1 MLMSSLIKRYWFLI
15 ALGTVFAV
23 TLADRSDTFSSFG
36 RWLNQRNGPDIVV
49 LLIFIASG
57 ILLEIELIKAGL
69 KDLTGTIAALGVIFM
84 VSPLMALAFAQI
96 PLQTGIL
103 IGIFLV
109 AVMPTT
115 LSSGV
120 VMTGAAG
127 GNMAHALFITI
138 LANTIAVFSVPVTL
152 SLLLSIKG
160 GSTTVMIDR
169 WHIMAKL
176 FSIVLLPLC
185 GGMVIKYFA
194 GRFCI
199 RLAPMLQ
206 VFNQCLILVIVWMGI
221 SQARQAI
228 FDGGNLIG
236 GIILLSF
243 LFHGALLAAAGGIA
257 RIFKIGRGRR
267 ESLIFMGAQKTLPL
281 SIILQ
286 VALFP
291 QYGQALVFCVVHHIV
306 LLIMDGY
313 LVGKMKA

>member
-1 MLMSSLIKRYWFLI
+1 MLALIKRYWFLI
-15 ALGTVFAV
+15 ALGAVFTV
-23 TLADRSDTFSSFG
+23 TLADRTGTVSSIG
-36 RWLNQRNGPDIVV
+36 QWLKVRHGPDIAVV
-49 LLIFIASG
+49 LIFLASG
-57 ILLEIELIKAGL
+57 ILLEIEQVKAGL
-69 KDLTGTIAALGVIFM
+69 KDLTGTIAALGIIFIIA
-84 VSPLMALAFAQI
+84 PLTALAFAQI

-127 GNMAHALFITI
+127 GNTAHALFITI
-138 LANTIAVFSVPVTL
+138 LANTIAVFSVPVAL
-152 SLLLSIKG
+152 SLLLPFIG

-169 WHIMAKL
+169 WHIMVKL

-185 GGMVIKYFA
+185 GGMAIKYFA
-194 GRFCI
+194 DRLCI
-199 RLAPMLQ
+199 RIALMLQ
-206 VFNQCLILVIVWMGI
+206 VFNQSLILVIVWMGI

-228 FDGGNLIG
+228 FEGGRLIG

-243 LFHGALLAAAGGIA
+243 LFHGVLLAAAWGIA
-257 RIFKIGRGRR
+257 HAFSIGRGRR

-306 LLIMDGY
+306 HLIMDGY